1 MLFSI
6 LWPLM
11 EEPGYV
17 YEDNYSEGYH
27 YNDAIDDQQLS
38 YGRNIVKKAN
48 NQEDTEIMDAADD
61 ILWPSSNMNINIPKS
76 ASPLSNLKYVSITR
90 RGYVAL
96 LRILQ
101 SILCLSVIAIL
112 ATTNTHYQKLA
123 SILHAGFSYFITQIN
138 NLIYIAISCWIGI
151 FLLLLIEWKVQEKKK
166 LIRQQNERQKKKSRK
181 SKRNGNMENEWG
193 ILQSRSEAVSSSES
207 VDEMKEEIRFSSK
220 VLHDTQSIINI
231 PADING
237 TDQSNEQE
245 QAIQIVGMKKQINT
259 FTFLRSHG
267 KEYLIAF
274 IERHLYLLKI
284 IFDLSFFLVLIIFTI
299 KVLDALHRPVCSWPN
314 FPSNTCFTLADICEM
329 KNLNHDEDNEN
340 IVFPPG
346 ALECPLIQLEIGASM
361 AFILTILFSLS
372 SRASIITYF
381 LNQERRKEST
391 LYQLDKRQYTQL
403 VSSRTEQKPIEENNE
418 NLQKK
423 MNEPSNG
430 NLSLTHVND
439 IEDQIEMKNR
449 GN

>member
-112 ATTNTHYQKLA
+112 TTTNTHYQKLA

-138 NLIYIAISCWIGI
+138 NLIYIA
-151 FLLLLIEWKVQEKKK
+151 V
-166 LIRQQNERQKKKSRK
+166 
-181 SKRNGNMENEWG
+181 
-193 ILQSRSEAVSSSES
+193 
-207 VDEMKEEIRFSSK
+207 
-220 VLHDTQSIINI
+220 
-231 PADING
+231 
-237 TDQSNEQE
+237 
-245 QAIQIVGMKKQINT
+245 
-259 FTFLRSHG
+259 
-267 KEYLIAF
+267 Y
-274 IERHLYLLKI
+274 
-284 IFDLSFFLVLIIFTI
+284 
-299 KVLDALHRPVCSWPN
+299 
-314 FPSNTCFTLADICEM
+314 
-329 KNLNHDEDNEN
+329 
-340 IVFPPG
+340 
-346 ALECPLIQLEIGASM
+346 
-361 AFILTILFSLS
+361 
-372 SRASIITYF
+372 
-381 LNQERRKEST
+381 
-391 LYQLDKRQYTQL
+391 
-403 VSSRTEQKPIEENNE
+403 
-418 NLQKK
+418 
-423 MNEPSNG
+423 
-430 NLSLTHVND
+430 
-439 IEDQIEMKNR
+439 
-449 GN
+449 